1 MFARNYRLLAYFV
14 EIVNCRSIRGAAR
27 NLFVSAPVVSKALAD
42 LEAEVNATLLT
53 RGKNQLDLTREG
65 EAVYSHALNMTQSAV
80 SALASIN
87 QPGESV
93 SGRLEINLPTEL
105 AASWLPPVLKD
116 FQDRYPDVDI
126 EVFASD
132 QTDPE
137 FRQRHQI
144 IIRSTHS
151 ESEPRPADI
160 NYFNSIPL
168 CIACTPELIGAA
180 SESLAARLARLPF
193 IGFSQSRNHDSLQG
207 INIKTGKTKNFSINT
222 TAIVNNAQVIK
233 EWFYKAMEPLCWF
246 SHPWLTI
253 SLKDV

>member
-1 MFARNYRLLAYFV
+1 
-14 EIVNCRSIRGAAR
+14 
-27 NLFVSAPVVSKALAD
+27 
-42 LEAEVNATLLT
+42 
-53 RGKNQLDLTREG
+53 
-65 EAVYSHALNMTQSAV
+65 MTQSAV

-233 EWFYKAMEPLCWF
+233 EMVLQSYGTALLVQSSVADHLAKGRLVELDDRYRFGFIHQQMIFRDPYPSRAARAFRDLVIETECQQA
-246 SHPWLTI
+246 TNA
-253 SLKDV
+253 